1 MLRCWGCSISGAD
14 SQSPWGSWEAFGNG
28 QCRRGCQHSGGCAEM
43 GAGRE
48 EARAARHLQRDALQ
62 GVGMDGERSKD
73 ESHART
79 GAPLGAFPLLPV
91 LLDGFCPHLPVAVHS
106 VPGSKPGSTIW
117 SISFTS
123 EQLWALGTAWGPQL
137 WPQPF
142 SLKED
147 VYPPT
152 LLPNIAET
160 T

>member
-1 MLRCWGCSISGAD
+1 M
-14 SQSPWGSWEAFGNG
+14 
-28 QCRRGCQHSGGCAEM
+28 
-43 GAGRE
+43 
-48 EARAARHLQRDALQ
+48 
-62 GVGMDGERSKD
+62 
-73 ESHART
+73 